1 MSSDLS
7 LVSQLRKPTLGSL
20 HSLVVGLTV
29 TIWVNFP
36 VKLVQAFANSVEKTV
51 LGEIMSIVARSLS
64 SFRGNRA
71 GSWCFARPGGGWPD
85 RVLNL
90 KSRHPPEMGT
100 FTAPYV
106 KVS

>member
-1 MSSDLS
+1 M
-7 LVSQLRKPTLGSL
+7 
-20 HSLVVGLTV
+20 
-29 TIWVNFP
+29 
-36 VKLVQAFANSVEKTV
+36 KLVQAFANSVEKTV
-51 LGEIMSIVARSLS
+51 LGEIMSIVARTLS

-106 KVS
+106 KVSQRLVSFSAARQCGMRDSGPGLR